1 MGRGGGRCR
10 STECLTKSSLTVGMC
25 TELTLGGLRILQ
37 TSESVYT
44 AHEGLSLAN
53 QNSRKLRVFGRKLE
67 GSHFLFIV
75 SLLNITE
82 IETIKFKLCFSI
94 NRI

>member
-1 MGRGGGRCR
+1 MGRGGAVGRGGGAVGRGGGGGEGGGRCR

-53 QNSRKLRVFGRKLE
+53 QNSRKLGGIWPEVGGKPLP
-67 GSHFLFIV
+67 IY
-75 SLLNITE
+75 
-82 IETIKFKLCFSI
+82 C
-94 NRI
+94 